1 MSLNILLS
9 KLEKVNN
16 SNFENSYLI
25 PEIWL
30 KPYSNS
36 FNKTEVNPINFFLNQ
51 LKEIEDISKREKVE
65 FKSGNW
71 SDDAIIYNMFVRY
84 SCGNFLNAIGMLPYI
99 HSLGVN
105 TIYLLPIT
113 SIGQFNK
120 KGELG
125 SPYSIRNPYEID
137 ENLANKTLDLTA
149 EELFKAFVEAA
160 HLIGIKVVL
169 EFVFR
174 TASLDS
180 DWAMEHPE
188 WFYWIKE
195 ECEET
200 FLPPAFDEIELKE
213 IKEKILEQDFSK
225 LIAPCKEYTNQFA
238 QTPTIVF
245 KDAGKIIGVD
255 EDGNRCVIPSAFADW
270 PPDDKQPLWSDVTY
284 LKLYEHPKFNYIAYN
299 TVRMYDKEL
308 AKTKYEQTELWQKIA
323 EIIPFYQNKFG
334 IDGVMIDMGH
344 ALPAKLL
351 KTIILKAK
359 EINSDFVFWEENFTL
374 SKKSK
379 ESGYSAVV
387 GYLCFDEHIDWKMQS
402 LLYMLEKEQTPIPF
416 FATPENHNTPR
427 AASRFNNVKYSEM
440 CWAINCFLPAL
451 PFIHSGFEL
460 GEIQPVNTGLDF
472 TEQQMEK
479 YTPFNLPLFSNILL
493 NWNSSFAFIT
503 KMRKILDIRK
513 KFINFSMNF
522 KKGTFY
528 KVNANN
534 EKILCFL
541 RKFDKSILITCNL
554 SENENYAE
562 IEIPDVKQIS
572 NLIDERQFEIIEKK
586 LKINMSAF
594 EYFIF
599 EIE

>member
-9 KLEKVNN
+9 KLEKLDNN
-16 SNFENSYLI
+16 NFENSYKI

-30 KPYSNS
+30 NPYSNS
-36 FNKTEVNPINFFLNQ
+36 FNQTEVNPINFFIDQ
-51 LKEIEDISKREKVE
+51 LKEIKNISKSGKVE

-71 SDDAIIYNMFVRY
+71 SDEAIIYNMFVRY
-84 SCGNFLNAIGMLPYI
+84 SCVNLLNAIAMLPYV
-99 HSLGVN
+99 HSLGAK

-137 ENLANKTLDLTA
+137 ENLANKMLDLTA
-149 EELFKAFVEAA
+149 EELFQAFVEAA
-160 HLIGIKVVL
+160 HLLGMKIVL

-180 DWAMEHPE
+180 DWALEHPE

-195 ECEET
+195 EYEKT
-200 FLPPAFDEIELKE
+200 FLPPAFNEIELKE
-213 IKEKILEQDFSK
+213 IKEKILELDFSK
-225 LIAPCKEYTNQFA
+225 LTAPSKDYINQFV
-238 QTPTIVF
+238 QTPTKIF
-245 KDAGKIIGVD
+245 KEAGKIVGID
-255 EDGNRCVIPSAFADW
+255 ENGNRCVIPSAFADW

-308 AKTKYEQTELWQKIA
+308 SKTKYEQTELWQKIA

-351 KTIILKAK
+351 NTIITKAK
-359 EINSDFVFWEENFTL
+359 EINNDFVFWEENFTL
-374 SKKSK
+374 SIKSK
-379 ESGYSAVV
+379 ISGYNAVV
-387 GYLCFDEHIDWKMQS
+387 GYLCFDEHIHWKMQS

-440 CWAINCFLPAL
+440 CWAINCFLPGL

-472 TEQQMEK
+472 TKQQMEK
-479 YTPFNLPLFSNILL
+479 YTPLNLPLFSNVVL
-493 NWNSSFAFIT
+493 NWNSNSAFVSN
-503 KMRKILDIRK
+503 MRKILDIRK
-513 KFINFSMNF
+513 KYINISKNF
-522 KKGTFY
+522 KKGTFF

-534 EKILCFL
+534 EQILCFL
-541 RKFDKSILITCNL
+541 RKFDKSVLIICNL
-554 SENENYAE
+554 SEYENYAE
-562 IEIPDVKQIS
+562 IEVPNANQIR
-572 NLIDERQFEIIEKK
+572 NLIDERQFEIIENK

-599 EIE
+599 EI

>member
-1 MSLNILLS
+1 MSLNILINN
-9 KLEKVNN
+9 LEKLKNN
-16 SNFENSYLI
+16 NFGNSYFL

-30 KPYSNS
+30 NPYYKS
-36 FNKTEVNPINFFLNQ
+36 FNKTEVNPINFFLDQ
-51 LKEIEDISKREKVE
+51 LKVIEDISKRGKVE

-71 SDDAIIYNMFVRY
+71 SDEAIIYNMFVRY
-84 SCGNFLNAIGMLPYI
+84 SCVNLLNAIAMLPYI

-137 ENLANKTLDLTA
+137 ENLANKMLDLTA
-149 EELFKAFVEAA
+149 DELFQAFVEAA
-160 HLIGIKVVL
+160 HLLGMKVVL

-180 DWAMEHPE
+180 DWALEHPE

-195 ECEET
+195 EYEKT
-200 FLPPAFDEIELKE
+200 YLPPAFNEIELKE
-213 IKEKILEQDFSK
+213 IKEKILELDFSK
-225 LIAPCKEYTNQFA
+225 LNAPSKDYINQFV
-238 QTPTIVF
+238 QTPKKIF
-245 KDAGKIIGVD
+245 KEAGKIIGID
-255 EDGNRCVIPSAFADW
+255 ENGNRCVIPSAFADW

-323 EIIPFYQNKFG
+323 EIIPFYQNKYG

-351 KTIILKAK
+351 NTIITKAK

-379 ESGYSAVV
+379 TSGYNAVV
-387 GYLCFDEHIDWKMQS
+387 GYLCFDEHIHWKMNS
-402 LLYMLEKEQTPIPF
+402 LLNMLEKEQAPIPF

-440 CWAINCFLPAL
+440 CWAINCFLPGL

-479 YTPFNLPLFSNILL
+479 HSPSNLPLFSNVVL
-493 NWNSSFAFIT
+493 NWNSSSAFIP
-503 KMRKILDIRK
+503 KMRKIVDIRK
-513 KFINFSMNF
+513 NYLNLTRNF
-522 KKGTFY
+522 KKGTFF
-528 KVNANN
+528 KVNTNN
-534 EKILCFL
+534 EQVLCFL
-541 RKFDKSILITCNL
+541 RKFDKSVLIICNL
-554 SENENYAE
+554 SEYENYAE
-562 IEIPDVKQIS
+562 IEIPNANQIR
-572 NLIDERQFEIIEKK
+572 NLIDERHFEIIENK
-586 LKINMSAF
+586 LKISMSAF
-594 EYFIF
+594 DYLFF
-599 EIE
+599 EI